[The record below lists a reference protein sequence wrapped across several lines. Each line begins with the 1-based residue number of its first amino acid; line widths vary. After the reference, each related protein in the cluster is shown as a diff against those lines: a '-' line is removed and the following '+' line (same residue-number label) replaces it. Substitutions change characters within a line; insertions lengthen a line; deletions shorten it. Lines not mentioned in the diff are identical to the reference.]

1 MLLKPDSRLGHY
13 IIREHKGK
21 GGMGAVYRA
30 RDTRH
35 GGREVAIKTILPKW
49 GSQPDAIPRF
59 RLEALAIAQL
69 DHPNIVKLIEFVEGD
84 SQKGE
89 PSYIVMEF
97 LKGDD
102 LDRMIKKTGPL
113 GIERAVDIMLEVC
126 AAVGTCHS
134 AGFLHRDLKPSNI
147 FVAAYDGI
155 EVVKVLDFG
164 TAKMWEDVAA
174 TAPQSSDLT
183 NAGRLIGTTSYQ
195 APELIRGEKAT
206 PKSDQYALGVALF
219 ETLTGHKPF
228 RRKRPEDRDI
238 DVQYA
243 ISKGDHPSAGSLRPD
258 IPEGLD
264 AAIERA
270 MHRESAR
277 RFGTIREF
285 GAALLPFASE
295 AGRLRYTAH
304 FTRPLA
310 PLAIRAQL
318 SIAISAGEFA
328 ADGED
333 ANAPANTVK
342 DAASSTLAVPRDG
355 LVTRPFASAELKVL
369 AGGQST
375 ATTVR
380 EPQSDHSREGISIDP
395 SISIAFE
402 DPAEQKQERP
412 DSADI
417 APRSIARRPARMVA
431 VAGGVVAL
439 ALGVVYGLHRS
450 GPKPFVPAAPPPAI
464 VSPSVHERPR
474 SPAAPV
480 PTVPDQPQ
488 TAAPPA
494 AAPAPPVS
502 SPAGLRPPARPHHP
516 AHRKKKA
523 PDLDEKGVPIP
534 SL

>member
-35 GGREVAIKTILPKW
+35 GGREVAIKTILAKW

-89 PSYIVMEF
+89 PSYIVMEL

-113 GIERAVDIMLEVC
+113 AIVRAVDIMLEAC

-147 FVAAYDGI
+147 FVAVYDGI

-164 TAKMWEDVAA
+164 TAKMWEDVA
-174 TAPQSSDLT
+174 TAAAQSSDLT
-183 NAGRLIGTTSYQ
+183 NEGRLIGTTSYQ

-206 PKSDQYALGVALF
+206 PKSDQYALGVALY

-243 ISKGDHPSAGSLRPD
+243 ISKGDHPSARSLRPE

-277 RFGTIREF
+277 RFGSVREF

-304 FTRPLA
+304 FTRSPA

-328 ADGED
+328 AAGEG
-333 ANAPANTVK
+333 ANAPTNTAK
-342 DAASSTLAVPRDG
+342 DAASATLAVPGDG

-380 EPQSDHSREGISIDP
+380 EPLGDHSRDAVSVDP

-402 DPAEQKQERP
+402 DPEEHKEDRP
-412 DSADI
+412 ASADI
-417 APRSIARRPARMVA
+417 SSRSIARRPARLVA
-431 VAGGVVAL
+431 IAGGVVVL
-439 ALGVVYGLHRS
+439 ALGVVYALHRS
-450 GPKPFVPAAPPPAI
+450 GPKPFVPATPPPAI
-464 VSPSVHERPR
+464 ITPPAPEDAR

-480 PTVPDQPQ
+480 PTVPDQPPVPAPV
-488 TAAPPA
+488 AAPVPPVPSPDA
-494 AAPAPPVS
+494 LPPAP
-502 SPAGLRPPARPHHP
+502 RPHHP
-516 AHRKKKA
+516 VHHKKKA
-523 PDLDEKGVPIP
+523 PDVDEKGVPIP